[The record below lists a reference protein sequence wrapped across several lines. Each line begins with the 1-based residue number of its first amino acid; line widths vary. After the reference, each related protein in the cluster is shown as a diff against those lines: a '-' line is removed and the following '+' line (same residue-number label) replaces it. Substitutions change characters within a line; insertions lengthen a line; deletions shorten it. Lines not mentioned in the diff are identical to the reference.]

1 MTSLKLASRRL
12 RDAIVLASF
21 VPPVSL
27 LLRSLYGIATWWI
40 ATRVGRLPFVRS
52 VLLTGSVAAEDCVYG
67 ASDLDF
73 IVLVEG
79 REDRLFVKRAL
90 RARFRHWRRLFP
102 IIGPVEERAHNV
114 FFLDELD
121 RDRYAAILKCR
132 IKTGHSRTLYGAPA
146 PELPAALAP
155 DEVVAEIVLQ
165 LKSVAIKLLES
176 DLNLYF
182 WKAKTRVLLA
192 LCGAGCDW
200 RDVAARLDPQSA
212 AMLRT
217 LCTTSNRRLFFNRS
231 VRDNRSAW
239 KLVAA
244 LCRHVVEIH
253 GLRHLPSV
261 SVAFRSTPAPQCAPP
276 DMPPLPESIVP
287 HALARDPAAFGG
299 PLVLSTSGKESLLLE
314 LRDGGLDALDRGLHV
329 GRDYNRA
336 RQGETL
342 LWWSDYVFQMAGGTC
357 VGVLSRWDSP
367 QLFPE
372 SFDARGRLVFPE
384 RFLDLLLLERDVDL
398 EYLKGFYWRLVEP
411 ETAATRPARHHEDS
425 LRYFE
430 NRTRVVTGLAAIHLL
445 RKVSRHEL
453 VNFGT
458 VDQVF
463 ADAATVF
470 PSQAPTLRQLAT
482 YAHALAAQRP
492 HEQSDALPPGL
503 LRAGIHFFGDRL
515 YDREIRSDYS
525 ASRRLTL
532 SLCVCTR
539 NRADGLGA
547 LLESVARQSQ
557 LPAEVV
563 IVDNGSTDHT
573 RDVVQSFMTRLHGV
587 PFRYVVDHSRTMGRL
602 RNRAVHESAGD
613 IICFTD
619 DDCILAQGWF
629 RNIEESFLLEDR
641 IGAVGGRMCHYV
653 EDPDGLVDVF
663 HQEYLGQRL

>member
-1 MTSLKLASRRL
+1 M
-12 RDAIVLASF
+12 LASF
-21 VPPVSL
+21 VPPISL
-27 LLRSLYGIATWWI
+27 LLRSLYRIAIWRI
-40 ATRVGRLPFVRS
+40 ATRLGRLPFVRS

-90 RARFRHWRRLFP
+90 RASFRHWRRVFP

-146 PELPAALAP
+146 PQLPAALAP

-165 LKSVAIKLLES
+165 LRSVANKLLES

-182 WKAKTRVLLA
+182 WKAKARVLLA
-192 LCGAGCDW
+192 LCGAVSDW
-200 RDVAARLDPQSA
+200 RDVAARLEPQSA
-212 AMLRT
+212 AMLRR
-217 LCTTSNRRLFFNRS
+217 LFTTSNRRLFFHRS
-231 VRDNRSAW
+231 ARDNRSAW
-239 KLVAA
+239 NLVSS

-253 GLRHLPSV
+253 ALRRLPSV
-261 SVAFRSTPAPQCAPP
+261 SVAFRSTPAPQC
-276 DMPPLPESIVP
+276 PLPDLPSLPDCIVP
-287 HALARDPAAFGG
+287 HPLARDPAAFGG
-299 PLVLSTSGKESLLLE
+299 PLVLSTSAHESLLLE
-314 LRDGGLDALDRGLHV
+314 LRGDGLEELDRGLQV
-329 GRDYNRA
+329 GRAYNRA

-342 LWWSDYVFQMAGGTC
+342 LWWSDYVFQLAGGTC

-372 SFDARGRLVFPE
+372 SFDAGGRLVFPE

-411 ETAATRPARHHEDS
+411 ETAATRPSRHHEDS

-430 NRTRVVTGLAAIHLL
+430 NRTRVVNGLAAIHLL
-445 RKVSRHEL
+445 RKVSRDEL

-458 VDQVF
+458 VSQVF

-470 PSQAPTLRQLAT
+470 PTHAHTLRQLAA
-482 YAHALAAQRP
+482 YANALAAENL
-492 HEQSDALPPGL
+492 HEQSDELPPGL
-503 LRAGIHFFGDRL
+503 LRAGIQFFGDRL

-539 NRADGLGA
+539 NRADELGT
-547 LLESVARQSQ
+547 LLESVAGQSQ

-573 RDVVQSFMTRLHGV
+573 RDVVQSFMKRLHAV
-587 PFRYVVDHSRTMGRL
+587 PFRYVVDHSRTIGRL
-602 RNRAVHESAGD
+602 RNRAVNESAGD
-613 IICFTD
+613 VICFTD
-619 DDCILAQGWF
+619 DDCILEQGWF

-653 EDPDGLVDVF
+653 EHPDRLVDVF